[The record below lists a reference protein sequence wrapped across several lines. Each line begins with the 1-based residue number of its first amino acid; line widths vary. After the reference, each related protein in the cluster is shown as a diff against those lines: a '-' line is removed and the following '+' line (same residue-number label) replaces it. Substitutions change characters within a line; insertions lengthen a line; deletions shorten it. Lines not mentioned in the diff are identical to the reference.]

1 MCSLIDV
8 ILNNATSRQCE
19 VLYYRILGLQ
29 ENEIAIKLGISQPTV
44 NKISNA
50 ISWNVVNDALSLLE
64 NIIN

>member
-1 MCSLIDV
+1 
-8 ILNNATSRQCE
+8 
-19 VLYYRILGLQ
+19 VLYYRLLGLQ